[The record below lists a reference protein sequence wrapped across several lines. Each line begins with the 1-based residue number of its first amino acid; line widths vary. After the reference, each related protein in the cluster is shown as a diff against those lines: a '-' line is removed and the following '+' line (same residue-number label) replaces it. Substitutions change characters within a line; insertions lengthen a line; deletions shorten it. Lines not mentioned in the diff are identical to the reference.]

1 MLCCCSIN
9 EEPHKLEVSA
19 AGQDGGDDFEE
30 QKLSGVPISPAKQ
43 LDGQPEQKLPASVRA
58 LGKEDQFEVCLNKR
72 SSGSFGFTLEYDF
85 KENLHLDPKDP
96 CLLLSL
102 DGGAIEQWNAK
113 NPEQR
118 LQVGDRIVSANG
130 TAGPSQQ
137 IFETIKEAD
146 EVTLVMQRAKETQI
160 PVGSARSLGLDLA
173 YADSAVGLIIKQVN
187 DGPVAKWNSSASSPI
202 SVGDRVVDLGSGGAA
217 PATATTLLEKL
228 KKMEGETTVKIYSWP
243 S

>member
-1 MLCCCSIN
+1 ML
-9 EEPHKLEVSA
+9 EARRL
-19 AGQDGGDDFEE
+19 Q
-30 QKLSGVPISPAKQ
+30 
-43 LDGQPEQKLPASVRA
+43 
-58 LGKEDQFEVCLNKR
+58 EDQFEVCLNKR

-85 KENLHLDPKDP
+85 KENLHLDPKDPLAGNARGQRARCFFAGAHCAAWLVGIVERTGTWRCLQLQDP

-146 EVTLVMQRAKETQI
+146 EVTLVMQRAKV
-160 PVGSARSLGLDLA
+160 PRALRS
-173 YADSAVGLIIKQVN
+173 
-187 DGPVAKWNSSASSPI
+187 
-202 SVGDRVVDLGSGGAA
+202 
-217 PATATTLLEKL
+217 
-228 KKMEGETTVKIYSWP
+228 IYMR
-243 S
+243 